1 MFGGHRSWGASSWVE
16 VDVRTQQVLLRL
28 SLRSWSSSISYR
40 DFQRCPAFSRWKHRV
55 ERRPLPSFSSETRY
69 SPRSAKNR
77 CPWLCPFP
85 SCERREIRQEI
96 RFGTRAGRKSKDLRE
111 VTARSSRTV
120 QNFRSRRRS
129 IRRGASGWVRGRRP
143 GATSA
148 ALRTYT
154 LLHPTPLT
162 HTIERPA
169 PSFPLCSKPS
179 PSRSFSLSLPAVAYH
194 TMSLARESIDARR
207 KERSKALR
215 HHYYGAL
222 TGRRDE
228 DERRKNERERRWMPR
243 RVAATAEARARASS
257 SSPAR
262 TNVAC
267 KYKTALGQGSV
278 IYRLPRVIG
287 CRPIDT
293 YPPGLPAGTWRERAY
308 LSLSLYA
315 DLTSPPTP
323 LSFFPFSL
331 CFLCPAPPCFRVF
344 HLATLCRAAAM
355 RGGWCRSVGAEIS
368 LANPLGNRATFT
380 ENLSRP
386 RLAPCQNHG

>member
-55 ERRPLPSFSSETRY
+55 ERRPLPPFSSETRY

-179 PSRSFSLSLPAVAYH
+179 PSRSFSLSLPI
-194 TMSLARESIDARR
+194 SLPWLTTLC
-207 KERSKALR
+207 RS
-215 HHYYGAL
+215 
-222 TGRRDE
+222 
-228 DERRKNERERRWMPR
+228 
-243 RVAATAEARARASS
+243 
-257 SSPAR
+257 
-262 TNVAC
+262 
-267 KYKTALGQGSV
+267 
-278 IYRLPRVIG
+278 
-287 CRPIDT
+287 
-293 YPPGLPAGTWRERAY
+293 RERA
-308 LSLSLYA
+308 STHDGKREAKPYA
-315 DLTSPPTP
+315 TTTTERSPGGEMRTSGERTKEKDGECRGEWQQRQRRAPVPPPPPLRAPTSPVNIKLHWVRDPWFIGC
-323 LSFFPFSL
+323 L
-331 CFLCPAPPCFRVF
+331 V
-344 HLATLCRAAAM
+344 
-355 RGGWCRSVGAEIS
+355 
-368 LANPLGNRATFT
+368 
-380 ENLSRP
+380 
-386 RLAPCQNHG
+386 